1 MEFLMFAKKWSLLI
15 LALNCL
21 FGILPALVARKKL
34 RVKNK
39 SAFLAYL
46 MTPGI
51 GTLVGTGV
59 GYFLGI
65 YFGMAGGVVCGL
77 IASFSYLFWDFSYD
91 EQLKQISSGGEDR
104 REPET
109 ASEKKGSN
117 FLVGATILS
126 ISTILVK
133 VIGMF
138 YKIPLNSFIGEQGFA
153 YFTAAYDIY
162 SVLLVISTT
171 GLPVAMSRMV
181 SESHT
186 LGNGKQMQ
194 RIFRTA
200 LVAYMIIG
208 TAGTGA
214 MMLFPEALANWMG
227 LPKASYSVFALGPAV
242 VFICFAS
249 AGRGFFQGQGDM
261 RPTAFSQII
270 EAAGKLFL
278 GLSFAYLVIRWT
290 GSEAYSS
297 GATIAGISIGAG
309 LSALYVFVR
318 HRRNR
323 KNIDKMGGTP
333 VGVRATICKL
343 LTIAVPIT
351 IGAAGLQL
359 INLLD
364 SVTVVKRLLHAAEGN
379 GVIMNRLMDIARMN
393 PSTDQSLAQDAAEI
407 GKGIYSFCQTIFNFP
422 TALIPCIT
430 AAIIPAIT
438 AGLTKK
444 DYAGVKEV
452 QHSSLRVMALIAAP
466 CAVGMLVLAEPI
478 MALLG
483 GYEDEKL
490 AIAAMLLAILAPT
503 IIVNSVTTMTTA
515 IMQAHNHM
523 VIPVINTLI
532 GGLLKVGVNYILVG
546 NPNIGIL
553 GAPIGTFVCFL
564 VIMILNLIAMK
575 VVLKDPPKLL
585 PCMWRSLVAALI
597 MGVVTYVAYG
607 ILTHFLSRFT
617 VCSVGAIGVGV
628 LVYLLLVM
636 ILKPV
641 TYSDCLLLPKGEKI
655 AKILKIKA

>member
-1 MEFLMFAKKWSLLI
+1 MNKK
-15 LALNCL
+15 
-21 FGILPALVARKKL
+21 
-34 RVKNK
+34 
-39 SAFLAYL
+39 
-46 MTPGI
+46 
-51 GTLVGTGV
+51 
-59 GYFLGI
+59 
-65 YFGMAGGVVCGL
+65 
-77 IASFSYLFWDFSYD
+77 
-91 EQLKQISSGGEDR
+91 Q
-104 REPET
+104 
-109 ASEKKGSN
+109 N
-117 FLVGATILS
+117 FLTGAAILS
-126 ISTILVK
+126 LSTIIVK
-133 VIGMF
+133 IIGMF
-138 YKIPLNSFIGEQGFA
+138 YKIPLKAVIGDQGFA
-153 YFTAAYDIY
+153 YFNNAYDIY

-181 SESHT
+181 SEAHT

-200 LVAYMIIG
+200 LIAYMSIG
-208 TAGTGA
+208 LLGTGA
-214 MMLFPEALANWMG
+214 MMLFPGALANMMKT
-227 LPKASYSVFALGPAV
+227 PKASYSIFALGPAV
-242 VFICFAS
+242 FFICFAS

-278 GLSFAYLVIRWT
+278 GLSFAYFVMQWS

-297 GATIAGISIGAG
+297 GATIAGISVGAG
-309 LSALYVFVR
+309 LSALYVLIA

-323 KNIDKMGGTP
+323 KEVSSLGGKADSY
-333 VGVRATICKL
+333 GVTAKRLFA
-343 LTIAVPIT
+343 IAVPIT

-364 SVTVVKRLLHAAEGN
+364 SMTVVRRLLHAAEGD
-379 GVIMNRLMDIARMN
+379 GTVMNRLLDIARMN

-438 AGLTKK
+438 ANLTKK
-444 DYAGVKEV
+444 DYAGVREV

-483 GYEDEKL
+483 NYDGEKL
-490 AIAAMLLAILAPT
+490 GIAAMLLAILAPT

-515 IMQAHNHM
+515 IMQAHNHT
-523 VIPVINTLI
+523 VIPVVNTLI

-564 VIMILNLIAMK
+564 VIMTLNLVAMRR
-575 VVLKDPPKLL
+575 VLKDPPKLL
-585 PCMWRSLVAALI
+585 PCMWRSMVAALV
-597 MGVVTYVAYG
+597 MGVVTFFVYG
-607 ILTHFLSRFT
+607 ILMDWLGSFALCCIGS
-617 VCSVGAIGVGV
+617 IGVAV
-628 LVYLLLVM
+628 VVYLLLV
-636 ILKPV
+636 IVLKPV

-655 AKILKIKA
+655 AKILKIKG

>member
-1 MEFLMFAKKWSLLI
+1 MNKK
-15 LALNCL
+15 
-21 FGILPALVARKKL
+21 
-34 RVKNK
+34 
-39 SAFLAYL
+39 
-46 MTPGI
+46 
-51 GTLVGTGV
+51 
-59 GYFLGI
+59 
-65 YFGMAGGVVCGL
+65 
-77 IASFSYLFWDFSYD
+77 
-91 EQLKQISSGGEDR
+91 Q
-104 REPET
+104 
-109 ASEKKGSN
+109 N
-117 FLVGATILS
+117 FLTGAAILS
-126 ISTILVK
+126 LSTIIVK
-133 VIGMF
+133 IIGMF
-138 YKIPLNSFIGEQGFA
+138 YKIPLNAVIGDQGFT

-162 SVLLVISTT
+162 TVLLVISTT

-181 SESHT
+181 SEAHT

-194 RIFRTA
+194 RIFKTA
-200 LVAYMIIG
+200 LIAYMTIG
-208 TAGTGA
+208 LLGTGA
-214 MMLFPEALANWMG
+214 MMLFPGALAEMMKT
-227 LPKASYSVFALGPAV
+227 PKASYSIFALGPAV
-242 VFICFAS
+242 FFICFAS

-278 GLSFAYLVIRWT
+278 GLSFAYLVMNWT

-309 LSALYVFVR
+309 FSALYVLIA

-323 KNIDKMGGTP
+323 TEVRSLGGTADSY
-333 VGVRATICKL
+333 GATAKRL
-343 LTIAVPIT
+343 LAIAVPIT

-364 SVTVVKRLLHAAEGN
+364 SMTVVRRLLTAAEGD

-393 PSTDQSLAQDAAEI
+393 PSSDQSLAQDAAEI

-422 TALIPCIT
+422 TAFIPCIT

-438 AGLTKK
+438 ANLTKK
-444 DYAGVKEV
+444 DYTGVKEV
-452 QHSSLRVMALIAAP
+452 QNSSLRVMSLIAAP

-483 GYEDEKL
+483 GHEGERLK
-490 AIAAMLLAILAPT
+490 IAAMLLALLAPT

-523 VIPVINTLI
+523 VIPVVNTLV

-546 NPNIGIL
+546 NPDIGIL

-564 VIMILNLIAMK
+564 VIMTLNLIAMK
-575 VVLKDPPKLL
+575 RVLKDPPKLL
-585 PCMWRSLVAALI
+585 PCMWRSIVAALI
-597 MGVVTYVAYG
+597 MGVATYFVYG
-607 ILTHFLSRFT
+607 FLMGLLHSFAL
-617 VCSVGAIGVGV
+617 CCVGAIGVAV
-628 LVYLLLVM
+628 VVYLLLV
-636 ILKPV
+636 IVLKPV

-655 AKILKIKA
+655 AKILKIKG

>member
-1 MEFLMFAKKWSLLI
+1 MNKK
-15 LALNCL
+15 
-21 FGILPALVARKKL
+21 
-34 RVKNK
+34 
-39 SAFLAYL
+39 
-46 MTPGI
+46 
-51 GTLVGTGV
+51 
-59 GYFLGI
+59 
-65 YFGMAGGVVCGL
+65 
-77 IASFSYLFWDFSYD
+77 
-91 EQLKQISSGGEDR
+91 Q
-104 REPET
+104 
-109 ASEKKGSN
+109 N
-117 FLVGATILS
+117 FLTGAAILS
-126 ISTILVK
+126 LSTIIVK
-133 VIGMF
+133 IIGMF
-138 YKIPLNSFIGEQGFA
+138 YKLPLNAIIGEQGFA

-181 SESHT
+181 SEAHT

-194 RIFRTA
+194 RIFRIA
-200 LVAYMIIG
+200 LIAYMTIG
-208 TAGTGA
+208 LLGTGA
-214 MMLFPEALANWMG
+214 MMLFPDALANMME
-227 LPKASYSVFALGPAV
+227 LPKASYSIMALGPAV
-242 VFICFAS
+242 FFICFAS

-270 EAAGKLFL
+270 EAAGKLIL
-278 GLSFAYLVIRWT
+278 GLSFAYFVMKWT

-297 GATIAGISIGAG
+297 GATIAGISLGAG
-309 LSALYVFVR
+309 FSALYVLIA

-323 KNIDKMGGTP
+323 KEVSSLGGKADSYGKTAK
-333 VGVRATICKL
+333 RLFA
-343 LTIAVPIT
+343 IAVPIT

-364 SVTVVKRLLHAAEGN
+364 SVTVVKRLLHAAEGD
-379 GVIMNRLMDIARMN
+379 GVIMNRLMDIARMKLT
-393 PSTDQSLAQDAAEI
+393 SDQSLAQDAAEI
-407 GKGIYSFCQTIFNFP
+407 GKGIYSMCQTIFNFP

-438 AGLTKK
+438 ANLTKK
-444 DYAGVKEV
+444 DYTGVREV

-466 CAVGMLVLAEPI
+466 CAMGMLVLSEPI

-483 GYEDEKL
+483 GYEGDKL
-490 AIAAMLLAILAPT
+490 TIAAMLLAILAPT

-553 GAPIGTFVCFL
+553 GAPVGTFVCFL

-575 VVLKDPPKLL
+575 RILKDPPKLL
-585 PCMWRSLVAALI
+585 HCMWRSMAAALV
-597 MGVVTYVAYG
+597 MGLVTYFVYG
-607 ILTHFLSRFT
+607 FLMGMLNSFAL
-617 VCSVGAIGVGV
+617 CCVGAIGVAV
-628 LVYLLLVM
+628 VVYLLLV
-636 ILKPV
+636 IVLKPV

-655 AKILKIKA
+655 AKILKIKG

>member
-1 MEFLMFAKKWSLLI
+1 MNKK
-15 LALNCL
+15 
-21 FGILPALVARKKL
+21 
-34 RVKNK
+34 
-39 SAFLAYL
+39 
-46 MTPGI
+46 
-51 GTLVGTGV
+51 
-59 GYFLGI
+59 
-65 YFGMAGGVVCGL
+65 
-77 IASFSYLFWDFSYD
+77 
-91 EQLKQISSGGEDR
+91 Q
-104 REPET
+104 
-109 ASEKKGSN
+109 N
-117 FLVGATILS
+117 FLTGAAILS
-126 ISTILVK
+126 LSTIIVK
-133 VIGMF
+133 IIGMF
-138 YKIPLNSFIGEQGFA
+138 YKIPLKAVIGDQGFA
-153 YFTAAYDIY
+153 YFNAAYDIY

-181 SESHT
+181 SEAHT

-200 LVAYMIIG
+200 LIAYMSIG
-208 TAGTGA
+208 LLGTGA
-214 MMLFPEALANWMG
+214 MMLFPGALAEMMKT
-227 LPKASYSVFALGPAV
+227 PKASYSILALGPAV
-242 VFICFAS
+242 FFICFAS

-278 GLSFAYLVIRWT
+278 GLSFAYLVMRWT

-297 GATIAGISIGAG
+297 GATIAGISVGAG
-309 LSALYVFVR
+309 LSALYVLIA

-323 KNIDKMGGTP
+323 KEVSALGGKADTY
-333 VGVRATICKL
+333 GATAKRL
-343 LTIAVPIT
+343 FAIAVPIT

-364 SVTVVKRLLHAAEGN
+364 SITVVRRLLHAAEGD
-379 GVIMNRLMDIARMN
+379 GVIMNRLLDIARMN
-393 PSTDQSLAQDAAEI
+393 PSSDQSLAQDAAEI

-438 AGLTKK
+438 ANLTKK
-444 DYAGVKEV
+444 DYAGVREV

-483 GYEDEKL
+483 NYDGEKL
-490 AIAAMLLAILAPT
+490 GIAAMLLAFLAPT
-503 IIVNSVTTMTTA
+503 IMVNSVTTMTTA

-523 VIPVINTLI
+523 VIPVVNTLI

-564 VIMILNLIAMK
+564 VIMTLNLIAMK
-575 VVLKDPPKLL
+575 RVLKDPPKLL
-585 PCMWRSLVAALI
+585 PCMWRSMAAALI
-597 MGVVTYVAYG
+597 MGVATYFVYS
-607 ILTHFLSRFT
+607 FLMSLLHSF
-617 VCSVGAIGVGV
+617 VLCCLGAIGAAVV
-628 LVYLLLVM
+628 VYLLLVM
-636 ILKPV
+636 LLKPV

-655 AKILKIKA
+655 AKILKIRG